1 MGLYLKLV
9 GVQIRSQMRY
19 RSQFVLDT
27 LALLLVTGLE
37 YASLALVFERFK
49 SIQGWSLAEVAFL
62 YGLVEMA
69 FGLTDMIFGG
79 FDAPRFGRFIRQGSF
94 DQMMLRP
101 IGITLQVLG
110 SDFNLK
116 RFGKMAVGVVI
127 FSYALSHLSITWT
140 VAKLLYFP
148 LVVLGLVLF
157 FGGLFIIG
165 ATIIFWTVEST
176 EVMNIFTYGGSFMM
190 SYPMNIYETWL
201 RNLFTFVVPAI
212 FLNYYPALFF
222 LGKPDPFNFP
232 AFAPFLAPLAGLAVF
247 LISLGFWRFG
257 LKHYQSTGS

>member
-1 MGLYLKLV
+1 MGLYFKLI
-9 GVQIRSQMRY
+9 GVQIRSQMQY

-37 YASLALVFERFK
+37 FSSLALVFNRFK
-49 SIQGWSLAEVAFL
+49 SIEGWNLAEVAFL
-62 YGLVEMA
+62 YGLVEIA

-79 FDAPRFGRFIRQGSF
+79 FDGPSFGRFIRQGTF

-110 SDFNLK
+110 SEFNLK
-116 RFGKMAVGVVI
+116 RFGKITIGIVI
-127 FSYALSHLSITWT
+127 FSYALNHLSLTWT
-140 VAKLLYFP
+140 LAKLLYFP
-148 LVVLGLVLF
+148 FVILGLVLF
-157 FGGLFIIG
+157 FGGLFVIG
-165 ATIIFWTVEST
+165 ATIIFWTVESS

-190 SYPMNIYETWL
+190 AYPMNIYETWL

-212 FLNYYPALFF
+212 FLNYYPALYF
-222 LGKPDPFNFP
+222 LGKPDPFHFP
-232 AFAPFLAPLAGLAVF
+232 PFAPFIAPFAGLAVF
-247 LISLGFWRFG
+247 LISLGFWVFG